1 MQNQTHH
8 QNPFRGSVEHWVIE
22 MVPRYVVFDD
32 CSQDRSLTCTAD
44 QFANE
49 LRPSLSAVGVRVVRL
64 RGARSNSE
72 LAGFQARGLARSDYE
87 TKHRIVT
94 VIVDDIVERLAA
106 EVYSA
111 DAWVSPT

>member
-1 MQNQTHH
+1 
-8 QNPFRGSVEHWVIE
+8 
-22 MVPRYVVFDD
+22 
-32 CSQDRSLTCTAD
+32 
-44 QFANE
+44 
-49 LRPSLSAVGVRVVRL
+49 
-64 RGARSNSE
+64 

-111 DAWVSPT
+111 DSRVSPT